1 MAAEP
6 VKKASP
12 DFAKRLT
19 QKVGPLPVWAWA
31 ASILVVAY
39 AYSRNR
45 SSKQAAASTGSTSPT
60 AADQMS
66 GLTSDG
72 GLMGSGAAGAGAGFG
87 SGMANPNAPL
97 PYDSSIP
104 YDFNPWS
111 YQNGT
116 TTATGTSN
124 VPATATGTT
133 GPTDNGGVGLP
144 PYYTPP
150 YTPTAN
156 GSAAFTQPGPGGI
169 PLQVYGTVAPTT
181 AQTAA
186 TGTPGS
192 PLSGPPAP
200 PILSA
205 VPNGATNVKI
215 LPSGAVTYVGAS
227 GATIQKAPGET
238 AYVIKAAPAAAA
250 PKPAP
255 KPASAAIPNQASSAL
270 RRIGI

>member
-6 VKKASP
+6 VKKSSP

-19 QKVGPLPVWAWA
+19 QKLGPLPVWAWA
-31 ASILVVAY
+31 ASALVLVY
-39 AYSRNR
+39 AYRKN
-45 SSKQAAASTGSTSPT
+45 KASTAATVAAGSATPT
-60 AADQMS
+60 AADQAS

-72 GLMGSGAAGAGAGFG
+72 GLMGSGAGGGAGFG
-87 SGMANPNAPL
+87 SGMPNPNTPL

-111 YQNGT
+111 YQNGST
-116 TTATGTSN
+116 TTN
-124 VPATATGTT
+124 VPTDATAPYPTIIDGT
-133 GPTDNGGVGLP
+133 PWYLP
-144 PYYTPP
+144 PQYV
-150 YTPTAN
+150 PTAN

-169 PLQVYGTVAPTT
+169 PLQVYGTPPTT

-250 PKPAP
+250 PKATATTTP
-255 KPASAAIPNQASSAL
+255 KAIPNQASSAL
-270 RRIGI
+270 RKIGI

>member
-6 VKKASP
+6 VKKPASS
-12 DFAKRLT
+12 DLAKKLT
-19 QKVGPLPVWAWA
+19 QKLGPLPVWAWA
-31 ASILVVAY
+31 ASALVLVY
-39 AYSRNR
+39 AYRKNKASTAAT
-45 SSKQAAASTGSTSPT
+45 AAAGSATPT
-60 AADQMS
+60 AADQTS

-111 YQNGT
+111 YQNGST
-116 TTATGTSN
+116 TTN
-124 VPATATGTT
+124 VPADATAPYVTT
-133 GPTDNGGVGLP
+133 DAGPYSTPLP
-144 PYYTPP
+144 T

-169 PLQVYGTVAPTT
+169 PLQVYGTPPTT

-192 PLSGPPAP
+192 TLSGPPAP
-200 PILSA
+200 AILSA
-205 VPNGATNVKI
+205 VPNGSTGVKL
-215 LPSGAVTYVGAS
+215 LPSGAVTYVTSG
-227 GATIQKAPGET
+227 GATVEKAPGMT
-238 AYVIKAAPAAAA
+238 PYVIQAAPAAAA
-250 PKPAP
+250 PKAAATTTP
-255 KPASAAIPNQASSAL
+255 KAIPNNASAAL
-270 RRIGI
+270 RKIGI

>member
-31 ASILVVAY
+31 ASILVIAY

-116 TTATGTSN
+116 TTATGTTN

-133 GPTDNGGVGLP
+133 GPTDNGGYVATSSG
-144 PYYTPP
+144 T
-150 YTPTAN
+150 
-156 GSAAFTQPGPGGI
+156 AAFTQPGPGGI

-192 PLSGPPAP
+192 ALSGPPAP
-200 PILSA
+200 AILSA
-205 VPNGATNVKI
+205 VPNGATSVKV
-215 LPSGAVTYVGAS
+215 LPSGAVTYVTGS
-227 GATIQKAPGET
+227 GATVEKAPGMT
-238 AYVIKAAPAAAA
+238 PYVIKAAPAAAA

-270 RRIGI
+270 RKIGI

>member
-6 VKKASP
+6 VKKPSP

-45 SSKQAAASTGSTSPT
+45 SSKQTAASTGSTSPT

-87 SGMANPNAPL
+87 SGQANPNAPL

-111 YQNGT
+111 YQTGST
-116 TTATGTSN
+116 TTNVPADATGTST
-124 VPATATGTT
+124 PESPM
-133 GPTDNGGVGLP
+133 PTP
-144 PYYTPP
+144 YTPTP

-156 GSAAFTQPGPGGI
+156 ASAAFTQPGPGGI
-169 PLQVYGTVAPTT
+169 PLQVYGTPPTT

-200 PILSA
+200 AILSA
-205 VPNGATNVKI
+205 VPNGSTGVKL
-215 LPSGAVTYVGAS
+215 LPSGAVTYVTSG
-227 GATIQKAPGET
+227 GATVEKAPGMT
-238 AYVIKAAPAAAA
+238 PYVIQAAPAAAA
-250 PKPAP
+250 PKAAATTTP
-255 KPASAAIPNQASSAL
+255 KAIPNNASAAL
-270 RRIGI
+270 RKIGI

>member
-6 VKKASP
+6 VKKPSP

-45 SSKQAAASTGSTSPT
+45 ASKQTAASTGSTSPT

-124 VPATATGTT
+124 VPATATSEYTITDT
-133 GPTDNGGVGLP
+133 GQTP
-144 PYYTPP
+144 PYYTP
-150 YTPTAN
+150 TSN

-238 AYVIKAAPAAAA
+238 AYVIKAAPTAAA

-255 KPASAAIPNQASSAL
+255 KPASAAIPNQASLAL